1 MKAGKISEAQC
12 KRSVLKLLPEDSDR
26 VLQGAGIGNDYA
38 MLQMG
43 GSQRLATAMATCTL
57 NTGHPA
63 RYAFSRACNKLAT
76 GGSRP
81 LAIMAGIW
89 LPARG
94 NEDRIKDVIKELAA
108 LCTEAGID
116 YIGGHTELLEELRTP
131 IIAVTVYG
139 ESLHTEPTDAAQK
152 VQAGESLVMLGYAG
166 LEATAMLLQ
175 DRWEE
180 LHSRYAESYLYAAKT
195 LTARLD
201 LWKELI
207 KLSPQMITYIHDCST
222 GGVFAALWEI
232 GEAAGCGIEVG
243 IRQIPIRQETIE
255 VCEYFDVNP
264 YMALSGGSAIVVT
277 KEPEPVIR
285 QMAELG
291 LNAAVIGHTTGMNDR
306 IITNE
311 DDNRYLTPPKG
322 DDIYKIYRN

>member
-1 MKAGKISEAQC
+1 MKSGKISEAQC

-43 GSQRLATAMATCTL
+43 GSQRLATAMATSTL
-57 NTGHPA
+57 NTEHSA
-63 RYAFSRACNKLAT
+63 RYAFCRACNKLAT

-94 NEDRIKDVIKELAA
+94 NEDRIKEVIKELSA

-139 ESLHTEPTDAAQK
+139 EGSHTELTDTVQK
-152 VQAGESLVMLGYAG
+152 VRAGESLVMLGYAG

-180 LHSRYAESYLYAAKT
+180 LHSRYAESYLYTAKN
-195 LTARLD
+195 LTAKLD

-207 KLSPQMITYIHDCST
+207 KLSPKTATYIHDCST

-232 GEAAGCGIEVG
+232 GEVGGCGIEVG

-255 VCEYFDVNP
+255 VCEYFDINP

-277 KEPEPVIR
+277 QEPESVIQ
-285 QMAELG
+285 QMTELG
-291 LNAAVIGHTTGMNDR
+291 LNAAVIGYTTDTNDR
-306 IITNE
+306 IIKNE